1 MGGWSSAH
9 PFPMPEPHNVP
20 QGAPF
25 DGDASFADLV
35 REPSLSSTTPSAPA
49 ASTRQVLEQ
58 WLAQM
63 VEHQASDLILRAGS
77 RPSLRVAGSIR
88 FLQGRVPGPGPL
100 TEIMAEVLGTECMA
114 EWSSSGAVD
123 AAIQLDGLG
132 RFRINAYKQMGEP
145 ALVIRRIGSVAP
157 DLTQLNL
164 PHEELAQLAARRR
177 GLIFVTGV
185 AGSGK
190 STTLAAMIEHMNRN
204 DERHVITLEDPVELL
219 YQEQRC
225 VISQREVGSDTPT
238 FAQGLR
244 HALRQSPDV
253 ILIGEVRDAA
263 TIEAALEAAETG
275 HLVLSTLHTVN
286 AAQTLD
292 RILGFFPDSAGEQVR
307 ARLAENLA
315 GVLGQRLLPS
325 KNGGQVPAYELMVT
339 NPHLRQ
345 CILEGERGE
354 IARVIRAGGPGL
366 ASYNRCLEGLV
377 RSGRVELDTAVTA
390 SDRPEELLLSLRGI
404 RGGSERTLRLGE
416 DVTYHHGEP
425 ENHDSGSEPGG
436 LRLSASE

>member
-1 MGGWSSAH
+1 
-9 PFPMPEPHNVP
+9 
-20 QGAPF
+20 
-25 DGDASFADLV
+25 
-35 REPSLSSTTPSAPA
+35 
-49 ASTRQVLEQ
+49 VLEG

-63 VEHQASDLILRAGS
+63 VEHEASDLILRAGS
-77 RPSLRVAGSIR
+77 RPSLRVTGSIR
-88 FLQGRVPGPGPL
+88 FLPGRVPGPGPL
-100 TEIMAEVLGTECMA
+100 TEIMAGVLGAERMA
-114 EWSSSGAVD
+114 EWSNAGAVD

-145 ALVIRRIGSVAP
+145 ALVIRRIGSSAP

-164 PHEELAQLAARRR
+164 PHEELAELAMRRR
-177 GLIFVTGV
+177 GLVLVTGV

-190 STTLAAMIEHMNRN
+190 STTLAAMIEHMNCHG
-204 DERHVITLEDPVELL
+204 ERHVITLEDPVELL

-315 GVLGQRLLPS
+315 GVLGQRLLPC
-325 KNGGQVPAYELMVT
+325 NAGGQVPAYELMVT

-345 CILEGERGE
+345 CILEGEPGE
-354 IARVIRAGGPGL
+354 MARAIAAGGPGL
-366 ASYNRCLEGLV
+366 MSYNRCLDGLV
-377 RSGRVELDTAVTA
+377 RRRRVELDEALAA
-390 SDRPEELLLSLRGI
+390 SDRPEELLLGLRGF
-404 RGGSERTLRLGE
+404 RSGLEKTPRMGE
-416 DVTYHHGEP
+416 DEGHPLVEP
-425 ENHDSGSEPGG
+425 GGPDPGPGSGG
-436 LRLSASE
+436 LRLSGSE

>member
-1 MGGWSSAH
+1 
-9 PFPMPEPHNVP
+9 MPEPNNPP
-20 QGAPF
+20 QGAAF
-25 DGDASFADLV
+25 DEDVSFADLA
-35 REPSLSSTTPSAPA
+35 REPSPETCTGDAPA
-49 ASTRQVLEQ
+49 PSGRQVLEG

-63 VEHQASDLILRAGS
+63 VEHQASDLILRASS

-88 FLQGRVPGPGPL
+88 FLPGRVPGPGPM
-100 TEIMAEVLGTECMA
+100 TEIMTAILGTERMA

-145 ALVIRRIGSVAP
+145 ALVIRRIGSSAP

-164 PHEELAQLAARRR
+164 PHEELAELAMRRR
-177 GLIFVTGV
+177 GLVLVTGV

-190 STTLAAMIEHMNRN
+190 STTLAAMIEHMNRHG
-204 DERHVITLEDPVELL
+204 ERHVITLEDPVELL

-307 ARLAENLA
+307 ARLAENLV
-315 GVLGQRLLPS
+315 GVLGQRLLPCDV
-325 KNGGQVPAYELMVT
+325 GGQVPAYELMVT

-345 CILEGERGE
+345 CILEGEPGE
-354 IARVIRAGGPGL
+354 MARVIAAGGPGL
-366 ASYNRCLEGLV
+366 TSYNHCLEGLV
-377 RSGRVELDTAVTA
+377 RSRRVELDEALAA

-404 RGGSERTLRLGE
+404 RSGLEKTLRMGDDE
-416 DVTYHHGEP
+416 RHPQDEPHGP
-425 ENHDSGSEPGG
+425 DHGPGPGG
-436 LRLSASE
+436 LRLSGSE